1 MFFGRTSDVPAQV
14 DGAVR
19 IYVFDDQGSDEDQ
32 VKPIHEFEFS
42 PGAWKAHLFK
52 GPLGATYD
60 VFIPYTRPG
69 VHEAKCTLRVKYI
82 PKEGPELYSDMV
94 NIILPGTKKAK
105 SAPFPSERPESFDQ
119 ESGNGD
125 EATASEVMDV
135 VRKAPSR
142 SRTMTQA
149 MPTQEEI
156 QKMLNRKPVAEDLTA
171 SQRRRIMREAT
182 DRLKAEN
189 RSGVVL
195 AGYEEP
201 ADGHPEA
208 IQRTGGQQLSDPLT
222 NDPSIA
228 QDDQRIESPR
238 SAPAKRGRNPLE

>member
-1 MFFGRTSDVPAQV
+1 
-14 DGAVR
+14 
-19 IYVFDDQGSDEDQ
+19 
-32 VKPIHEFEFS
+32 
-42 PGAWKAHLFK
+42 
-52 GPLGATYD
+52 
-60 VFIPYTRPG
+60 
-69 VHEAKCTLRVKYI
+69 
-82 PKEGPELYSDMV
+82 
-94 NIILPGTKKAK
+94 
-105 SAPFPSERPESFDQ
+105 
-119 ESGNGD
+119 
-125 EATASEVMDV
+125 
-135 VRKAPSR
+135 
-142 SRTMTQA
+142 MTQA